1 MSHSGALDL
10 SYTRT
15 AAKTADT
22 DRHRPAPTK
31 GAPAMHRAPAEP
43 GPSPRTGTAPRT
55 HATRVPAPTPLTIIG
70 GGFAGLTAAITAAEA
85 GARVT
90 VYEAHHTLGGR
101 ARTAEG
107 PYRTNEGP
115 HALYSGGPHWTWLGQ
130 RDLIGPL
137 APLPPLEAAR
147 LRLHH
152 KGALRRTPPFAML
165 RLLRPRRTGQQAPVD
180 VDFLTWATEQAGE
193 EAARAAANYSAV
205 ALFHHAPGSLSAAF
219 VQERL
224 RRATKLPPEAHYPRG
239 GWASVID
246 RMAARAWNLGVRME
260 TLSRVDTLDTLTGN
274 SSNSS
279 NSSKGRGTGPIIV
292 ATSLAA
298 ARRLLK
304 DDSLTWPSGRTA
316 LVDLA
321 VRTRRGDAFT
331 VSDLDAPGWIE
342 RFTAQDRTL
351 APAGEQLLQGQFPI
365 GPHESRADGVA
376 RAERLLDLG
385 FPGWRDRVTWRR
397 EATSNGRTGAVDPP
411 GTSWRDRPAVDRGD
425 GVYLVGDQ
433 VAAPGVLSEVSFNS
447 ALAAVSLA
455 LGRRSKNTLDL
466 KRA

>member
-1 MSHSGALDL
+1 
-10 SYTRT
+10 
-15 AAKTADT
+15 
-22 DRHRPAPTK
+22 
-31 GAPAMHRAPAEP
+31 MHRI
-43 GPSPRTGTAPRT
+43 T
-55 HATRVPAPTPLTIIG
+55 VIG
-70 GGFAGLTAAITAAEA
+70 GGFAGLTAALTAAEA
-85 GARVT
+85 GAKVT

-115 HALYSGGPHWTWLGQ
+115 HALYNGGPHWTWLRQ

-165 RLLRPRRTGQQAPVD
+165 KLLSRRTAGQAPVD
-180 VDFLTWATEQAGE
+180 LDFLTWATAQAGE

-205 ALFHHAPGSLSAAF
+205 ALFHHDPGSLSAAF

-260 TLSRVDTLDTLTGN
+260 TLSRVDAVPE
-274 SSNSS
+274 
-279 NSSKGRGTGPIIV
+279 GRGPVVV

-298 ARRLLK
+298 ARRLLE
-304 DDSLTWPSGRTA
+304 DESLTWPSGRTA

-321 VRTRRGDAFT
+321 VRTRRGDAFA

-351 APAGEQLLQGQFPI
+351 APAGEQLIQGQFPI
-365 GPHESRADGVA
+365 GPQESRAVGVA
-376 RAERLLDLG
+376 RAEHLLDLA
-385 FPGWRDRVTWRR
+385 FEGWRDRVTWRR
-397 EATSNGRTGAVDPP
+397 EATAGGRTGAVDLP

-425 GVYLVGDQ
+425 GVYLAGDQ

-455 LGRRSKNTLDL
+455 LGHRKALDL
-466 KRA
+466 KQA

>member
-1 MSHSGALDL
+1 
-10 SYTRT
+10 
-15 AAKTADT
+15 
-22 DRHRPAPTK
+22 
-31 GAPAMHRAPAEP
+31 MH
-43 GPSPRTGTAPRT
+43 
-55 HATRVPAPTPLTIIG
+55 HLTVIG

-85 GARVT
+85 GAKVT

-107 PYRTNEGP
+107 PYKTNEGP
-115 HALYSGGPHWTWLGQ
+115 HALYSGGPHWTWLKQ

-152 KGALRRTPPFAML
+152 KGTLRRTPPFAML
-165 RLLRPRRTGQQAPVD
+165 KLLRRTSQQAPVD

-193 EAARAAANYSAV
+193 EGARAAAHYSAV
-205 ALFHHAPGSLSAAF
+205 ALFHHDPGSLSAAF

-260 TLSRVDTLDTLTGN
+260 TLARIDALPVD
-274 SSNSS
+274 
-279 NSSKGRGTGPIIV
+279 RGPVIV
-292 ATSLAA
+292 ATSLAS

-304 DDSLTWPSGRTA
+304 DDSLTWTSGRTA
-316 LVDLA
+316 LIDLA
-321 VRTRRGDAFT
+321 VRTRRGDAFA

-351 APAGEQLLQGQFPI
+351 APAGEQLIQGQIPI
-365 GPHESRADGVA
+365 APHESRADGAV
-376 RAERLLDLG
+376 RAERLLDLA
-385 FPGWRDRVTWRR
+385 FEGWRERVTWRR
-397 EATSNGRTGAVDPP
+397 EAVAGGRTGAVDLP
-411 GTSWRDRPAVDRGD
+411 GTSWRDRPSIDRGD
-425 GVYLVGDQ
+425 GVYLAGDQ

-447 ALAAVSLA
+447 ALEAVALA
-455 LGRRSKNTLDL
+455 FRIRERLDL
-466 KRA
+466 KHA

>member
-1 MSHSGALDL
+1 
-10 SYTRT
+10 
-15 AAKTADT
+15 
-22 DRHRPAPTK
+22 
-31 GAPAMHRAPAEP
+31 MHT
-43 GPSPRTGTAPRT
+43 PRTGPRT
-55 HATRVPAPTPLTIIG
+55 LTPTQATSTQATRTPTRTPTPLTVIG

-115 HALYSGGPHWTWLGQ
+115 HALYSDGPHWTWLGQ
-130 RDLIGPL
+130 RNLIGPL
-137 APLPPLEAAR
+137 APLPPLDATR

-152 KGALRRTPPFAML
+152 RGTLRRTPPFAML
-165 RLLRPRRTGQQAPVD
+165 KLLRPRRTGRPAPVD
-180 VDFLTWATEQAGE
+180 VDFLTWATGQAGE
-193 EAARAAANYSAV
+193 EAARAAANYAAV
-205 ALFHHAPGSLSAAF
+205 ALFHHDPGSLSAAF

-224 RRATKLPPEAHYPRG
+224 RRATKLPPEARYPRG

-260 TLSRVDTLDTLTGN
+260 TLSRVDSLDTLTSGITTPTTG
-274 SSNSS
+274 
-279 NSSKGRGTGPIIV
+279 KRTGTGPIII
-292 ATSLAA
+292 ATSLDA

-316 LVDLA
+316 LLDLA
-321 VRTRRGDAFT
+321 LRTRRGDPFA

-376 RAERLLDLG
+376 RAEHLLDLA
-385 FPGWRDRVTWRR
+385 FPGWRDRTTWRR
-397 EATSNGRTGAVDPP
+397 EATANGRTGAVDPP

-425 GVYLVGDQ
+425 GVYLAGDQ

-455 LGRRSKNTLDL
+455 LGRTSKNTLDL
-466 KRA
+466 KHA

>member
-1 MSHSGALDL
+1 M
-10 SYTRT
+10 T
-15 AAKTADT
+15 DT
-22 DRHRPAPTK
+22 DPREPCHARHPT
-31 GAPAMHRAPAEP
+31 
-43 GPSPRTGTAPRT
+43 
-55 HATRVPAPTPLTIIG
+55 PTPLTVIG

-115 HALYSGGPHWTWLGQ
+115 HALYNGGPHWTWLAQ

-137 APLPPLEAAR
+137 APLPPLETAR

-152 KGALRRTPPFAML
+152 RGALRRTPPFAML
-165 RLLRPRRTGQQAPVD
+165 KLLSPRRMGRPAPVD
-180 VDFLTWATEQAGE
+180 IDFLTWATEQAGE
-193 EAARAAANYSAV
+193 EAARAAANYAAV
-205 ALFHHAPGSLSAAF
+205 ALFHHDPGSLSAAF

-260 TLSRVDTLDTLTGN
+260 TLSRVDSLDALTG
-274 SSNSS
+274 S
-279 NSSKGRGTGPIIV
+279 GTGTGTGTGGHGTRTRVGTGPIIV
-292 ATSLAA
+292 ATSMDA

-304 DDSLTWPSGRTA
+304 DDSLIWPSGRTA
-316 LVDLA
+316 LLDLA
-321 VRTRRGDAFT
+321 VRTRRGDAFA

-365 GPHESRADGVA
+365 GPHESRADGIA
-376 RAERLLDLG
+376 RAEHLLDLG

-397 EATSNGRTGAVDPP
+397 EATANGRTGAVDPV

-425 GVYLVGDQ
+425 GVYLAGDQ

-455 LGRRSKNTLDL
+455 LGRGARNTLDL
-466 KRA
+466 KHA

>member
-1 MSHSGALDL
+1 
-10 SYTRT
+10 
-15 AAKTADT
+15 
-22 DRHRPAPTK
+22 
-31 GAPAMHRAPAEP
+31 MHHI
-43 GPSPRTGTAPRT
+43 T
-55 HATRVPAPTPLTIIG
+55 VIG

-85 GARVT
+85 GAKVT

-115 HALYSGGPHWTWLGQ
+115 HALYNGGPHWTWLNQ

-137 APLPPLEAAR
+137 APIPPLEGAR

-152 KGALRRTPPFAML
+152 RGVLRRTPPFAML
-165 RLLRPRRTGQQAPVD
+165 KLLRRRTAHPAPVD
-180 VDFLTWATEQAGE
+180 VDFLTWAAEQAGE
-193 EAARAAANYSAV
+193 EAARAAAHYSAV
-205 ALFHHAPGSLSAAF
+205 AIFHHDPGSLSAAF

-224 RRATKLPPEAHYPRG
+224 RRATKLPPEAQYPRG
-239 GWASVID
+239 GWGCVVD

-260 TLSRVDTLDTLTGN
+260 TLARVETVPE
-274 SSNSS
+274 
-279 NSSKGRGTGPIIV
+279 GRGPVVV
-292 ATSLAA
+292 ATSLDA
-298 ARRLLK
+298 ARRLLR

-321 VRTRRGDAFT
+321 VRSRRGDAFA
-331 VSDLDAPGWIE
+331 VSDLDAPGWLE

-351 APAGEQLLQGQFPI
+351 APAGEQLIQSQIPI
-365 GPHESRADGVA
+365 GPRESRAAGVA

-385 FPGWRDRVTWRR
+385 FDGWRERVTWRR
-397 EATSNGRTGAVDPP
+397 EATANGRTGAVDLP
-411 GTSWRDRPAVDRGD
+411 GTTWRDRPAVDRGD
-425 GVYLVGDQ
+425 GVYLAGDQ

-455 LGRRSKNTLDL
+455 LGRRSPGHQGLDL